1 MAYRENDINNLKS
14 NTKTESKQPKE
25 EKSTETKGKM
35 TDSEKQLRQKYQD
48 KLLKETKR
56 EKGMGV
62 LFWVLLGLCIAMIV
76 FMVTV
81 IIVRNK

>member
-1 MAYRENDINNLKS
+1 MAYRENDVNNKPS
-14 NTKTESKQPKE
+14 TTKTNTVQPNQ
-25 EKSTETKGKM
+25 EKSVEPKNKM
-35 TDSEKQLRQKYQD
+35 TDSERQLRQKYQD

-62 LFWVLLGLCIAMIV
+62 LFWVLLGLCIAMIA